1 MRRAPELVWAAIAV
15 AVITLAY
22 WTLSPEPT
30 TAPGALVGHTL
41 GVIGFL
47 LMLATET
54 LYSIR
59 KRVRGRAWGP
69 MRTWLRAHIVTG
81 IVGSYMVLLHGTWV
95 LTGLAGWTLLATVVV
110 VASGFVGRY
119 LYTALPHTADGPEA
133 DEADDASL
141 SVVARRQLARTRR
154 LFALWHV
161 VHVPLGIALFTLA
174 FAHIGAALY
183 FAASLR

>member
-1 MRRAPELVWAAIAV
+1 MRRAPELVWAAALVAAITVPYWMIA
-15 AVITLAY
+15 
-22 WTLSPEPT
+22 PDPT
-30 TAPGALVGHTL
+30 TAPGALVGHGL
-41 GVIGFL
+41 GVVGFL

-119 LYTALPHTADGPEA
+119 LYTALPHSVDGE
-133 DEADDASL
+133 ETEGTTLSDA
-141 SVVARRQLARTRR
+141 ARRQLARTRR

-174 FAHIGAALY
+174 FAHLGAALY
-183 FAASLR
+183 YAASLR

>member
-1 MRRAPELVWAAIAV
+1 MRRAPELVWAAAAV
-15 AVITLAY
+15 ALITLVY
-22 WTLSPEPT
+22 WTLAPEPS

-95 LTGLAGWTLLATVVV
+95 ITGLAGWTLLATAVV

-119 LYTALPHTADGPEA
+119 LYTALPNTADGDDA
-133 DEADDASL
+133 DEASL
-141 SVVARRQLARTRR
+141 SAVARRQLARTRR